1 VARRGRHR
9 ALRTGENAVSAARGR
24 RSARVEG
31 AGQSKDAHMS
41 SILTNTSA
49 MVALQTLKG
58 INQNLNRTQAEIST
72 GKSVATAKDN
82 AAVWAISKVMESD
95 VKSFKG
101 ISDSLS
107 LGSSTI
113 AVAREASETITDLL
127 TEIKGKIVAAQE
139 ENVDRDKIQTDIVAL
154 RDQISSVVGA
164 AQFNGLN
171 LVSGMEEVNIL
182 SSLDRSGSG
191 LVTASNI
198 TVARQDMTTGAGT
211 YGTGTS
217 LAANAAVLNGAT
229 AVASAGEAAEVTFAG
244 TWAAGDT
251 AQVTVAGVA
260 VNFTATTASVTDAA
274 TFFAGAINALGLEG
288 VTAANSAGVLTIT
301 STRAFEGLAVTQ
313 TATTAGGGTSNI
325 TAVNGAAP
333 SGTNTAAAST
343 IRQRAEQ
350 LSFSTSAQVNEGDGY
365 RVTIGTASYSYVAGA
380 GESMEDVA
388 RGLKIAIDSSG
399 PAGVSSRV
407 TQDATT
413 GAWLLNV
420 DNDGTSGASLALS
433 ATGNAGGTASGGLFG
448 LDSIDVRTNG
458 GADSAL
464 DNIET
469 MINRA
474 IDASAAFGSAQKR
487 IGIQNDFVG
496 KLTDAMKAGIGSLV
510 DADMEE
516 ASARLQALQVQ
527 QQLATQALSI
537 ANQQP
542 QGLLSLFR

>member
-1 VARRGRHR
+1 
-9 ALRTGENAVSAARGR
+9 
-24 RSARVEG
+24 
-31 AGQSKDAHMS
+31 MS

-58 INQNLNRTQAEIST
+58 INQSLNRTQQEIST

-82 AAVWAISKVMESD
+82 SAVWAISKVMESD

-139 ENVDRDKIQTDIVAL
+139 ENVDREKIQTDITAL
-154 RDQISSVVGA
+154 RSQISSVVGA

-171 LVSGMEEVNIL
+171 LVSGMDDVNIL
-182 SSLDRSGSG
+182 SSLDRGSSGT
-191 LVTASNI
+191 VVASNI
-198 TVARQDMTTGAGT
+198 TVARQDMTTAAGT

-217 LAANAAVLNGAT
+217 LAANATVLNSAT
-229 AVASAGEAAEVTFAG
+229 AVASAGETAQVTFAN

-251 AQVTVAGVA
+251 AQITVAGVA
-260 VNFTATTASVTDAA
+260 VNFTAAGASVSDIA
-274 TFFAGAINALGLEG
+274 TYFSGAINALGLSG
-288 VTAANSAGVLTIT
+288 VTASNSAGVLTIT
-301 STRAFEGLAVTQ
+301 STRAFEGLAISQ
-313 TATTAGGGTSNI
+313 TSTTAGDGTSDI
-325 TAVNGAAP
+325 TQVNGAAP
-333 SGTNTAAAST
+333 ASPNTAAAST

-365 RVTIGTASYSYVAGA
+365 RVTIGTSSYSYVAGA
-380 GESMEDVA
+380 GETMEDVA
-388 RGLKIAIDSSG
+388 RGLKIAIDSAGPSG
-399 PAGVSSRV
+399 ITTRV

-420 DNDGTSGASLALS
+420 DNDGTGGASLS
-433 ATGNAGGTASGGLFG
+433 FSSTGNAGGTASGGLFG
-448 LDSIDVRTNG
+448 LDSIDVRTNA

-469 MINRA
+469 MIDRA

-487 IGIQNDFVG
+487 IDIQNDFVG

-542 QGLLSLFR
+542 QSILSLFR

>member
-1 VARRGRHR
+1 
-9 ALRTGENAVSAARGR
+9 
-24 RSARVEG
+24 
-31 AGQSKDAHMS
+31 MS

-58 INQNLNRTQAEIST
+58 INRGLNMAQQEIST
-72 GKSVATAKDN
+72 GKSVATARDN

-127 TEIKGKIVAAQE
+127 TEIKGKVVAAQE
-139 ENVDRDKIQTDIVAL
+139 ENVDREKIQTDISAL
-154 RDQISSVVGA
+154 RSQISSVVGA

-171 LVSGMEEVNIL
+171 LVSGAEDVNIL
-182 SSLDRSGSG
+182 SSLDRGTGGS
-191 LVTASNI
+191 VTASNI
-198 TVARQDMTTGAGT
+198 TVSRQDMTTGAGT

-217 LAANAAVLNGAT
+217 LAANATVLNSAT
-229 AVASAGEAAEVTFAG
+229 AVASAGKTAEVTFAA
-244 TWAAGDT
+244 TWASGDT

-260 VNFTATTASVTDAA
+260 LNYTAAGSSVTDIA
-274 TFFAGAINALGLEG
+274 TYFSGAINALGLDG
-288 VTAANSAGVLTIT
+288 VTAANSSGVLTIT
-301 STRAFEGLAVTQ
+301 STRGFEGLAITQ
-313 TATTAGGGTSNI
+313 TSTTAGDGTSDI

-333 SGTNTAAAST
+333 SGSNSATAST
-343 IRQRAEQ
+343 ISQRAEQ
-350 LSFSTSAQVNEGDGY
+350 LSFSTSAQVNSGDGY
-365 RVTIGTASYSYVAGA
+365 RVTVGTSSYTYVAGA
-380 GESMEDVA
+380 GETMEDVA
-388 RGLKIAIDSSG
+388 RGLKIAVDSGG
-399 PAGVSSRV
+399 PAGISTRV
-407 TQDATT
+407 TQDSTT

-420 DNDGTSGASLALS
+420 DNDGTGGASLSFS

-448 LDSIDVRTNG
+448 LDSIDVRTNA
-458 GADSAL
+458 GADAAL
-464 DNIET
+464 ENMET
-469 MINRA
+469 MIDRA

-487 IGIQNDFVG
+487 IDIQNDFVG

-542 QGLLSLFR
+542 QSILSLFR